1 MTTTLIP
8 YTPMHEEYSKILA
21 TTTSPRRRLSIIEK
35 VEDITYRRRMREE
48 VEEYFAY
55 ISYYWSLL
63 GIPVGFFASE
73 LIFLIGMK
81 GVPSVGIALTT
92 TVAAGASNLVFD
104 GMNGI
109 LSGASSTFSYFTG
122 QEAKPHQFEKY
133 KLQTVADD
141 TVETVSNLLDT
152 IVPFRMRLSV
162 TLGLILICIYIHYM
176 AIDMMNRSRFVAK
189 NTRYQ

>member
-1 MTTTLIP
+1 MATTLIP

>member
-1 MTTTLIP
+1 MATALIP
-8 YTPMHEEYSKILA
+8 YAPMHEEYTRILA

-35 VEDITYRRRMREE
+35 VEDITYRRRIREE

-122 QEAKPHQFEKY
+122 QEAKPHRFEKY
-133 KLQTVADD
+133 NLQTVADE
-141 TVETVSNLLDT
+141 TVGNVSNLLDT

-162 TLGLILICIYIHYM
+162 TFGLILICIYIHYM
-176 AIDMMNRSRFVAK
+176 AIDMMNRSRFLAK
-189 NTRYQ
+189 NARYH

>member
-1 MTTTLIP
+1 
-8 YTPMHEEYSKILA
+8 MHEEYSKILA

>member
-1 MTTTLIP
+1 MQ
-8 YTPMHEEYSKILA
+8 EEYAKILA
-21 TTTSPRRRLSIIEK
+21 TISSPSKRLSIIER
-35 VEDITYRRRMREE
+35 VEDIEYRRRMREE
-48 VEEYFAY
+48 VNQYFFF
-55 ISYYWSLL
+55 ISYYWSAL

-122 QEAKPHQFEKY
+122 QEVKPHQFEKY
-133 KLQTVADD
+133 KLQEVADN
-141 TVETVSNLLDT
+141 TVGTVSNLLDT
-152 IVPFRMRLSV
+152 IVPFRMRLSI
-162 TLGLILICIYIHYM
+162 TFGLILVCIYIHYIV
-176 AIDMMNRSRFVAK
+176 IDMMNRSRFAAK
-189 NTRYQ
+189 NMRYI